1 MAKLVIRNS
10 KKIPKLASKTDMN
23 SLLERITKHQNRMDT
38 QLQMLIVHPKITVA
52 SSSSKH
58 RTLDWLV
65 VPATNNLAASP
76 RRTRIQIL
84 LMKPPRKKRS
94 SSVAIERTTTTCS
107 SPTPEAPVSERKKKE
122 RARASKLTARR
133 GDAAHHRARPPP
145 GPHAEHDG
153 PRPRPRRRRRRRRP
167 AVGGPA
173 QCREGKRRYGRHRG
187 VPRPPAADS
196 LAGVRRPPARGK
208 TVN

>member
-84 LMKPPRKKRS
+84 LVKPPRKKRS

-107 SPTPEAPVSERKKKE
+107 SPTPEAPVSERKKTE

-153 PRPRPRRRRRRRRP
+153 PAPAPPPPPPSTACSRRPGAVPRREAKIWPPSWSPPPTCCRFSRRS
-167 AVGGPA
+167 AAAAG
-173 QCREGKRRYGRHRG
+173 EG
-187 VPRPPAADS
+187 
-196 LAGVRRPPARGK
+196 
-208 TVN
+208 